1 MKGVILDSY
10 SNFSKV
16 KEYEIPSDMQ
26 AVIACGRGF
35 ENLKVEI
42 GSAKVKFE
50 DSAENK
56 EKIISAIQEAGY
68 KVV

>member
-1 MKGVILDSY
+1 MNENEFKIEGMSCHHCT
-10 SNFSKV
+10 
-16 KEYEIPSDMQ
+16 M
-26 AVIACGRGF
+26 AVENELRKAGF

-42 GSAKVKFE
+42 GSAKVEFE

-56 EKIISAIQEAGY
+56 EKIISAIREAGY